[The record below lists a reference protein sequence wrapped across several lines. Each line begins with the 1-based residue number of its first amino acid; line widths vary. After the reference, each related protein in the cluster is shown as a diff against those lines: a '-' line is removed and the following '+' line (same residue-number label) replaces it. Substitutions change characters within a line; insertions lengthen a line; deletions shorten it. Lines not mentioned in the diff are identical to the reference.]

1 MNNIEIRQLSEFTTS
16 IEIMKK
22 KFFEGM
28 TLEERLAGL
37 KPEERLAGLKPE
49 EILSVLKLEE
59 RLAGLKPK
67 ERKKLREILN
77 KRS

>member
-1 MNNIEIRQLSEFTTS
+1 MNNIEIRQLPEFTTS

-22 KFFEGM
+22 KFLES
-28 TLEERLAGL
+28 LKPEERLAGL

-49 EILSVLKLEE
+49 E

-67 ERKKLREILN
+67 DLKKLREILN
-77 KRS
+77 G